1 VTRFKKL
8 RRIEAAIEHRNEK
21 ELRWALDY
29 CVIRISLA
37 GQIATMKRQQSY
49 WRGIERKVR
58 KALLEV
64 EARPE

>member
-1 VTRFKKL
+1 MTRFKQL

-29 CVIRISLA
+29 CVIRISVA
-37 GQIATMKRQQSY
+37 GQVATMKRQQTY

-58 KALLEV
+58 TALVEV
-64 EARPE
+64 ETKLE